1 MSELSNELFV
11 MRERRKFEAQVLD
24 FNGFW
29 ILYPR
34 KVGRMKAERCWKKMG
49 VKEQDLAVYGLKL
62 WKQTAQWHQAD
73 GQFIPYASTFLA
85 QKRYLDEP
93 WTGAFEGR

>member
-1 MSELSNELFV
+1 MPIIQGTPSTF
-11 MRERRKFEAQVLD
+11 
-24 FNGFW
+24 GYFW
-29 ILYPR
+29 SDYPR
-34 KVGRMKAERCWKKMG
+34 KVGRIKAERIWAKLSFD
-49 VKEQDLAVYGLKL
+49 ERLAAMHGLTL
-62 WKQTAQWHQAD
+62 WKQTEQWHQAD

>member
-1 MSELSNELFV
+1 MV
-11 MRERRKFEAQVLD
+11 DFEV
-24 FNGFW
+24 FW
-29 ILYPR
+29 KHYPR
-34 KVGRMKAERCWKKMG
+34 KVGRWKAEKVWLKMG
-49 VKEQDLAVYGLKL
+49 HSEQAFCIISLPL
-62 WKQTAQWHQAD
+62 WKQTEQWHQAD

>member
-1 MSELSNELFV
+1 MVDFESFW
-11 MRERRKFEAQVLD
+11 RE
-24 FNGFW
+24 
-29 ILYPR
+29 YPR
-34 KVGRMKAERCWKKMG
+34 KVGRLKAEKIWHRSRLHH
-49 VKEQDLAVYGLKL
+49 DLVMRGLRL
-62 WKQTAQWHQAD
+62 WKQTEQWHQAD